1 MNTPLNADALDQLFL
16 QARTF
21 RGSSQAWRDTPVT
34 DAQLGQLYDLM
45 RLAPTSAN
53 CSPARIV
60 FVRSDEAREKLR
72 DALNPGNVDQTMAA
86 PVTAIIGQDMEFYEH
101 LPQLFPY
108 ADARSWF
115 AGSPAAIQ
123 DAASRNTA
131 LQGAYLIMAARA
143 LGLDCGPMSGFDR
156 AKMDAAFWAGTT
168 VKTNFICTLGEGDP
182 SKVLARN
189 PRLSFDE
196 ACRLS

>member
-1 MNTPLNADALDQLFL
+1 MNTPLNAAALDQLFL

-21 RGSSQAWRDTPVT
+21 RGSNQAWLDTPVS
-34 DAQLGQLYDLM
+34 DAQLAQLYDLM

-60 FVRSDEAREKLR
+60 FVRSAEAKEKLR

-115 AGSPAAIQ
+115 AGNPAAIQ

-156 AKMDAAFWAGTT
+156 AKMDAAFFAGTA
-168 VKTNFICTLGEGDP
+168 VRTNFICSLGYGNRDTLTPRG
-182 SKVLARN
+182 
-189 PRLSFDE
+189 PRLAFDQV
-196 ACRLS
+196 CRIV

>member
-1 MNTPLNADALDQLFL
+1 MNPPLNAAALDQLFL

-21 RGSSQAWRDTPVT
+21 RGSSDAWLDTPVT
-34 DAQLGQLYDLM
+34 DDQLARLYDLLRM
-45 RLAPTSAN
+45 GPTSAN

-60 FVRSDEAREKLR
+60 FVRSAEAKEKLR

-115 AGSPAAIQ
+115 AGNPAAIEE
-123 DAASRNTA
+123 AAFRNA
-131 LQGAYLIMAARA
+131 SLQGAYLIMAARSI
-143 LGLDCGPMSGFDR
+143 GLDCGPMSGFDKQ
-156 AKMDAAFWAGTT
+156 KMDAAFFAGTAVT
-168 VKTNFICTLGEGDP
+168 SNFICNLGYGNRATLTPRG
-182 SKVLARN
+182 
-189 PRLSFDE
+189 PRLAFDQ
-196 ACRLS
+196 ACRIA

>member
-101 LPQLFPY
+101 LPVLFPY

-115 AGSPAAIQ
+115 AGNPAAIQ

-156 AKMDAAFWAGTT
+156 AKMDAAFFAGTA
-168 VKTNFICTLGEGDP
+168 VRSNILVNLGQGDP
-182 SKVLARN
+182 ASLYPRS
-189 PRLSFDE
+189 PRLAFDE
-196 ACRLS
+196 ACQIA